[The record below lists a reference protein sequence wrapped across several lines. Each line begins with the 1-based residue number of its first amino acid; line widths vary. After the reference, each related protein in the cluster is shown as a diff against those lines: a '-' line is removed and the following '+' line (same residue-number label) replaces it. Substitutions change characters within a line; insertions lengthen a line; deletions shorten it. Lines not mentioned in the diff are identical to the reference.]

1 MPTWKTDRL
10 PTLNTSKD
18 FDCGSDT
25 PLIIV
30 WDRKMI
36 WSPRAWIRLAH
47 CVYLCGKFCSI
58 LGSETFSILSFSPV
72 GWKKAGWVFFLLLM
86 TQAWHDGTRCA
97 SHQLRLWIKLKAG
110 LFDWWAPWRN
120 FYFSLVWTPSLLGYW
135 FMYSLSLFFAFLS
148 IIRLIVQKWMGW
160 GNKMGGRRLFFFFFL
175 PNPFVHNTA
184 LYLIR
189 IVKQSAEPTPC

>member
-1 MPTWKTDRL
+1 MVQLFSVCCCSPQAIDNEMPTWKTDRL

-30 WDRKMI
+30 LDRKMI

-148 IIRLIVQKWMGW
+148 IIRLIVQKWVG
-160 GNKMGGRRLFFFFFL
+160 
-175 PNPFVHNTA
+175 
-184 LYLIR
+184 
-189 IVKQSAEPTPC
+189 